1 MAKVEVKSINALAKE
16 NKSEKLDKASE
27 VVKTDKPL
35 YAKEVFLTIDD
46 GPSTYNTLRNLKTL
60 KDNGVKATF
69 FVVGKQAEELPQ
81 VIKEIYNS
89 GMSIENH
96 SYSHNYNS
104 YKSEEA
110 CFNDFDRC
118 DNVLLKLLNK
128 KKSKFVRFPG
138 GSDNQVS
145 NKEVMSKIRKNIIGK
160 GLNYVDWNVSAGDAQ
175 PIKLGPKE
183 LFKNIVDQ
191 CENKNFA
198 VVLIHDAQDKKNTAD
213 ALDKIIKYLKSK
225 GFIFRTFDDITP
237 TEIKEM
243 IKLKILNRGA

>member
-1 MAKVEVKSINALAKE
+1 MAKVDVTSINVLAKE
-16 NKSEKLDKASE
+16 KKIEKLDKPFQ
-27 VVKTDKPL
+27 VVIADKPL

-81 VIKEIYNS
+81 VIKEIYSS

-110 CFNDFDRC
+110 WFNDFDRC

-128 KKSKFVRFPG
+128 KKSKFLRFPG

-145 NKEVMSKIRKNIIGK
+145 NKEVMSKIRKDTIGK

-191 CENKNFA
+191 CESKNFA